1 MTRATHPA
9 RPERS
14 CRRVG
19 SRFASQAK
27 KSLPARFL
35 EGPWPP
41 RRLIAT
47 HQNSEIALAPLR
59 TLNIVFSNRNTI
71 PVSAIALFRGQ
82 LITNLP
88 RGRAS
93 RAKGHSSLRFCSQQG
108 ENRIRYNLL
117 KTKDRDHF

>member
-19 SRFASQAK
+19 SQFASQAK

-35 EGPWPP
+35 EGPWPPAVWRPWPP

-88 RGRAS
+88 RDRAS
-93 RAKGHSSLRFCSQQG
+93 RAKVTRL
-108 ENRIRYNLL
+108 
-117 KTKDRDHF
+117 